1 MLFSEE
7 ILVVFASE
15 RSELLLVIPG
25 TVSRGVLRSQESC
38 DELLAFEQAELFVTD
53 LEMSWIGSEDKE
65 VSNTSTLACCSTL
78 EGVLQAGETELVT
91 VIRVGRG
98 TLETIDFTIPAAS
111 SMVWTGLATDVVKG
125 LGF

>member
-1 MLFSEE
+1 M
-7 ILVVFASE
+7 VFASE
-15 RSELLLVIPG
+15 RSVFLLDISG
-25 TVSRGVLRSQESC
+25 NVSREVLRSEESC

-98 TLETIDFTIPAAS
+98 TLVTIDFTIPAAS
-111 SMVWTGLATDVVKG
+111 SMVWTGLATDVVRD